1 MKKFLTVV
9 ALCCL
14 TSAAQAGTYVVLCKT
29 LDTDV
34 PSCSVTPGDK
44 AFTFSEF
51 AAAAASIG
59 CKDIGNY
66 AYDCRATSGAFA
78 NSIVR
83 GTAPV
88 FPFETTLKSV
98 FILQ

>member
-1 MKKFLTVV
+1 MKRFLTVAV
-9 ALCCL
+9 LCCL
-14 TSAAQAGTYVVLCKT
+14 ASAAQAGIYVVLCKT
-29 LDTDV
+29 LDTDT
-34 PSCSVTPGDK
+34 PSCSVNASDQSL
-44 AFTFSEF
+44 TFSEF
-51 AAAAASIG
+51 AAAAATLG

-66 AYDCRATSGAFA
+66 AYDCRATSGAFS

-88 FPFETTLKSV
+88 FPFETNLKSI